1 MSGEMQQN
9 PDAVSEK
16 PVPYFRLLDAIFLV
30 IVVCVVVVVVHLGY
44 TTYKEASQ
52 TEATKRNAEAIQKW
66 LEETGQA
73 RAEGKPVAIE
83 ACAKA
88 AGKTWAA
95 CLEALTAP
103 GGPFADLKNVA
114 EEDGLVFAKKCD
126 REQLNTHG
134 AILFEKGTPKIM
146 DPSSYT
152 FGGFEDGDSIEKDVQ
167 MKVLVCGRGFSVIKI
182 AELKF

>member
-9 PDAVSEK
+9 PDAASEK
-16 PVPYFRLLDAIFLV
+16 PAPYFRLLDAVFLV
-30 IVVCVVVVVVHLGY
+30 IVVCVIVVVVQLGY

-95 CLEALTAP
+95 CLEALTAA

-126 REQLNTHG
+126 REHVQSKG
-134 AILFEKGTPKIM
+134 ALVFLHMTTGPTGAPVLSEIKESDALV
-146 DPSSYT
+146 S
-152 FGGFEDGDSIEKDVQ
+152 GGEFRVN
-167 MKVLVCGRGFSVIKI
+167 VCDRGFRLIKI
-182 AELKF
+182 GDAKL